1 MIENGEKVIYSSNVD
16 IDEDEEDGEEKEHHV
31 LVNNVP
37 AVLPAG
43 VVLDHERHPE
53 KLHQGQCS

>member
-1 MIENGEKVIYSSNVD
+1 MIENGEKVIDSSNVD
-16 IDEDEEDGEEKEHHV
+16 IDEEDSEEKGHHV